1 VQIENGKNIN
11 PSAKQRIVDV
21 WKSKDSKLWKVN
33 YELNGEP
40 FMVTVGEGGQ
50 ASAGPYLAEIMK
62 EVANRKELIVIPKD
76 IINTDASPKMR
87 FTDKNLYYVDF
98 GVTAYNQIK
107 KKFNI
112 GVKEVTLKSSY
123 TPTIR
128 DQYLNEAVSSNR
140 STIVVGKLVQVN
152 DGDTIKIKVEIGG
165 VGTQNVV
172 GQTIS
177 IRFAGIQAPET
188 FKQDG
193 GHKKDNYNYAQVFKV
208 SEANVLVVADEAKA
222 FVKTALEAETWVVVN
237 LDIEEDQ
244 SLKVDDYNRYIGI
257 IYLTGIK
264 VDEDAFVDSLYG
276 TNLNKTLIITESK
289 KVDSVPLAIPY
300 GTDNEFR
307 MDFDGVKYND
317 YTKFDTILWNTQY
330 TGPEE
335 DSIAEQNEKKQREKE
350 AVVKGIYDTHRS
362 VMTIHEV
369 EITGQQS
376 LEEIIR
382 KYNSSKEAMA
392 KENNISVEDLEA
404 LFKPGSRAK
413 DIVLKVPGVPT
424 TKDNKVIIDT
434 PDTYYGAPTNASGA
448 ATDNYIAIPAISR
461 DESLGKYAN
470 PNKRPDTV
478 RIGDSELTIPPLS
491 IDVTSTPTIQK
502 VQTLRSKA
510 SMMTKVGSNRTVIT
524 LQLFFSDLEGINGE
538 LIPGYGDDSYY
549 INGLRP
555 LIAQFKKAPFLPIE
569 NAYINEV
576 YDIHSVALINLTV
589 TTVPGFPHS
598 LSATLTLAK
607 FDHQAFLPQV
617 PYFENAINYPL
628 FRWYYQ
634 DVMKYR
640 SPYRTYLAPLTGI
653 LRNDFMFQIADED
666 SLLKRQAANRQLD
679 NVNSMPIIESKI
691 ASGDLLWGQ
700 FLADA
705 GRFKKIQK
713 QQTRYKKLKKA
724 GELDFKVSGGPNSES
739 LRRDKSLQAIYDGK
753 KDETAF
759 YLPPEVNGKDYGL
772 FVIQLDAAPTRDAF
786 PTSYRYALGKNRYA
800 VPDNYAGLESI
811 ILGNAE
817 KAKASIAAYANAYDK
832 LKAAAE
838 ITEGDIPLIDWE
850 IDGLLLTN
858 INVMYENS
866 FSSMQ
871 IQLTDSPTLQYLGGQ
886 DPYIQLKFHAST
898 EAALMSLRA
907 VFKKADEY
915 AREYRYGITSGYLG
929 FQNQLAALFGVTTVM
944 LENLKVR
951 TIPGQVNSYEVEMIL
966 CGFNKTQK
974 RSETLEGFSSAGS
987 TDKKDRLVEQDPLK
1001 DDALVFEEHIRKMEV
1016 YPDLEL
1022 PTFGDLN
1029 NAISKMG
1036 DDAGITKYPSPNGG
1050 VFADPDFYVSTE
1062 WTMRELIRESTL
1074 KADMAFM
1081 DGENQIAYSSPTDTQ
1096 QDMMKYTA
1104 EGQKILGEIQ
1114 KKVSKASIGIENP
1127 ANASSGY
1134 ADSMSYG
1141 EAVGTNGAG
1150 IPSGASGAGGPA
1162 DATVFTD
1169 TKSTPQRVWEQYKG
1183 TWSNVPSYDA
1193 WQSAFKGAS
1202 FLKDT
1207 SQASYNSWKSSLG
1220 NPTPGAVYNEIY
1232 KWVDYYFKDVYL
1244 DDQKRLGEPS
1254 MQKYV
1259 YASIDDWYACAYNA
1273 KATATGI
1280 KARKA
1285 VGGLPQSVFN
1295 EFGGKMP
1302 RERIANY
1309 FKSIFAL
1316 ESGWMHFANGK
1327 TPKKNGGTS
1336 AMGMGQ
1342 IMMSYHAYTKNQAI
1356 RLTWD
1361 WRYNLEYSVKYFYG
1375 FYSQAMKKGSIDY
1388 TARPFD
1394 WAVRGYNQGN
1404 IQSPIAIAYY
1414 TGHFIPKWKQFNSPA
1429 GKYASPSNSN
1439 DASISSSISGTGGN
1453 IIMTPIESNT
1463 GGVVVK
1469 VHSRAEMIKD
1479 MTPYL
1484 KHNGRIGVE
1493 LRKKGDKKIRT
1504 YFKKVHGS
1512 DMLKD
1517 SETLDRGAFGGNML
1531 LDGLNGSWGGDKK
1544 GTLDEIIQVIL
1555 KKESYVLKFLNN
1567 KDLMTDEDISLTWKK
1582 VHEQLVLEKKI
1593 TDDSPYSGHMA
1604 AYQSP
1609 KISQEKENM
1618 IQNDE
1623 TVAEVEGIIDG
1634 IDGRLTHKATPT
1646 EVFQK
1651 SFTDVL
1657 DYDMRGR
1664 LIRAFPTFQLFIID
1678 EGRWMSNYR
1687 LWDNFYGFNSI
1698 KSIDVHRSRKNA
1710 ADTAVIEMTN
1720 MYSNLTTR
1728 GLDADY
1734 GEWNY
1739 NLWENLILG
1748 EPNQELLD
1756 ARADLVTQ
1764 MMLKT
1769 GARIHLRIGYSS
1781 NVANM
1786 PIVFNGTITE
1796 MDTQDLVTIVAQGDG
1811 IELTSVVSAD
1821 PEDTNDGGVLGV
1833 VTEPR
1838 DLLCRLMAG
1847 KGNWFKNVLNKASDG
1862 KWFTEAPSGIY
1873 HFGAPAEIP
1882 AALLTPT
1889 ALLWNS
1895 DYGEVSQNIYSYNGA
1910 ETYSQWLWKSEEGES
1925 EEFAGFMP
1933 ELKASA
1939 ASKVEIRL
1947 YGKTTWD
1954 IAHDLSYALPDYI
1967 TAVHSFGHR
1976 STLFFGKP
1984 YYEVAYAYDLQYEK
1998 DLNTGELSVKV
2009 KGEKKKPFAQYHMY
2023 NSHTDII
2030 SNRIRTSEEGMY
2042 TNVIVSYDGGKQTD
2056 LIHADFDIR
2065 YDKQRTAVVESPIVA
2080 RFPGLNFYTS
2090 AKQAMYYGCST
2101 LRDYMKEMY
2110 KGELL
2115 VIGDPSVKP
2124 FDYIHIM
2131 DDMTTMNGVVQVES
2145 VTHHFSFETGFVT
2158 SIVPDAV
2165 CIIDDQLLTSKIS
2178 WLGSAAIGVGATL
2191 GGKKLLTSSVTKFAG
2206 SAFGETLM
2214 KGGKWTGRQMIRY
2227 ASMIPKD
2234 DDVMEF
2240 NKHLRTYLDGVDA
2253 NDLKKSGD
2261 ALAKM
2266 QKSIETL
2273 QKTADAAG
2281 DGRKAKTLKSA
2292 LTVTKD
2298 IVDALEEA
2306 NLTGKVIKTA
2316 DAAKDIAGKVKLLK
2330 LATSATL
2337 VGAIAGVGFAFATNV
2352 VQEAYTRSKVHK
2364 QAVLV
2369 APLQYQGREFSAGII
2384 GHKGLVAGDKPGKW
2398 DNFYMGMGFDGSGEG
2413 ASAFAGKAMN
2423 IFFDGDWITNLI
2435 VAGGNMGDGFEGE
2448 GWMSEAHSQQIFRG
2462 SVNLDR
2468 QKTYDEFTNKE

>member
-1 VQIENGKNIN
+1 
-11 PSAKQRIVDV
+11 
-21 WKSKDSKLWKVN
+21 
-33 YELNGEP
+33 
-40 FMVTVGEGGQ
+40 
-50 ASAGPYLAEIMK
+50 
-62 EVANRKELIVIPKD
+62 
-76 IINTDASPKMR
+76 
-87 FTDKNLYYVDF
+87 
-98 GVTAYNQIK
+98 
-107 KKFNI
+107 
-112 GVKEVTLKSSY
+112 
-123 TPTIR
+123 
-128 DQYLNEAVSSNR
+128 
-140 STIVVGKLVQVN
+140 
-152 DGDTIKIKVEIGG
+152 
-165 VGTQNVV
+165 
-172 GQTIS
+172 
-177 IRFAGIQAPET
+177 
-188 FKQDG
+188 
-193 GHKKDNYNYAQVFKV
+193 
-208 SEANVLVVADEAKA
+208 
-222 FVKTALEAETWVVVN
+222 
-237 LDIEEDQ
+237 
-244 SLKVDDYNRYIGI
+244 
-257 IYLTGIK
+257 
-264 VDEDAFVDSLYG
+264 
-276 TNLNKTLIITESK
+276 
-289 KVDSVPLAIPY
+289 
-300 GTDNEFR
+300 
-307 MDFDGVKYND
+307 
-317 YTKFDTILWNTQY
+317 
-330 TGPEE
+330 
-335 DSIAEQNEKKQREKE
+335 
-350 AVVKGIYDTHRS
+350 
-362 VMTIHEV
+362 
-369 EITGQQS
+369 
-376 LEEIIR
+376 
-382 KYNSSKEAMA
+382 
-392 KENNISVEDLEA
+392 
-404 LFKPGSRAK
+404 
-413 DIVLKVPGVPT
+413 
-424 TKDNKVIIDT
+424 
-434 PDTYYGAPTNASGA
+434 
-448 ATDNYIAIPAISR
+448 
-461 DESLGKYAN
+461 
-470 PNKRPDTV
+470 
-478 RIGDSELTIPPLS
+478 
-491 IDVTSTPTIQK
+491 
-502 VQTLRSKA
+502 
-510 SMMTKVGSNRTVIT
+510 
-524 LQLFFSDLEGINGE
+524 
-538 LIPGYGDDSYY
+538 
-549 INGLRP
+549 
-555 LIAQFKKAPFLPIE
+555 
-569 NAYINEV
+569 
-576 YDIHSVALINLTV
+576 
-589 TTVPGFPHS
+589 
-598 LSATLTLAK
+598 
-607 FDHQAFLPQV
+607 
-617 PYFENAINYPL
+617 
-628 FRWYYQ
+628 
-634 DVMKYR
+634 
-640 SPYRTYLAPLTGI
+640 
-653 LRNDFMFQIADED
+653 
-666 SLLKRQAANRQLD
+666 
-679 NVNSMPIIESKI
+679 
-691 ASGDLLWGQ
+691 
-700 FLADA
+700 
-705 GRFKKIQK
+705 
-713 QQTRYKKLKKA
+713 
-724 GELDFKVSGGPNSES
+724 
-739 LRRDKSLQAIYDGK
+739 
-753 KDETAF
+753 
-759 YLPPEVNGKDYGL
+759 
-772 FVIQLDAAPTRDAF
+772 
-786 PTSYRYALGKNRYA
+786 
-800 VPDNYAGLESI
+800 
-811 ILGNAE
+811 
-817 KAKASIAAYANAYDK
+817 
-832 LKAAAE
+832 
-838 ITEGDIPLIDWE
+838 
-850 IDGLLLTN
+850 
-858 INVMYENS
+858 
-866 FSSMQ
+866 
-871 IQLTDSPTLQYLGGQ
+871 
-886 DPYIQLKFHAST
+886 
-898 EAALMSLRA
+898 
-907 VFKKADEY
+907 
-915 AREYRYGITSGYLG
+915 
-929 FQNQLAALFGVTTVM
+929 
-944 LENLKVR
+944 
-951 TIPGQVNSYEVEMIL
+951 
-966 CGFNKTQK
+966 
-974 RSETLEGFSSAGS
+974 
-987 TDKKDRLVEQDPLK
+987 
-1001 DDALVFEEHIRKMEV
+1001 
-1016 YPDLEL
+1016 
-1022 PTFGDLN
+1022 
-1029 NAISKMG
+1029 
-1036 DDAGITKYPSPNGG
+1036 
-1050 VFADPDFYVSTE
+1050 
-1062 WTMRELIRESTL
+1062 
-1074 KADMAFM
+1074 
-1081 DGENQIAYSSPTDTQ
+1081 
-1096 QDMMKYTA
+1096 
-1104 EGQKILGEIQ
+1104 
-1114 KKVSKASIGIENP
+1114 
-1127 ANASSGY
+1127 
-1134 ADSMSYG
+1134 
-1141 EAVGTNGAG
+1141 
-1150 IPSGASGAGGPA
+1150 
-1162 DATVFTD
+1162 
-1169 TKSTPQRVWEQYKG
+1169 
-1183 TWSNVPSYDA
+1183 
-1193 WQSAFKGAS
+1193 
-1202 FLKDT
+1202 
-1207 SQASYNSWKSSLG
+1207 
-1220 NPTPGAVYNEIY
+1220 
-1232 KWVDYYFKDVYL
+1232 
-1244 DDQKRLGEPS
+1244 
-1254 MQKYV
+1254 
-1259 YASIDDWYACAYNA
+1259 
-1273 KATATGI
+1273 
-1280 KARKA
+1280 
-1285 VGGLPQSVFN
+1285 
-1295 EFGGKMP
+1295 
-1302 RERIANY
+1302 
-1309 FKSIFAL
+1309 
-1316 ESGWMHFANGK
+1316 
-1327 TPKKNGGTS
+1327 
-1336 AMGMGQ
+1336 
-1342 IMMSYHAYTKNQAI
+1342 
-1356 RLTWD
+1356 
-1361 WRYNLEYSVKYFYG
+1361 
-1375 FYSQAMKKGSIDY
+1375 
-1388 TARPFD
+1388 
-1394 WAVRGYNQGN
+1394 
-1404 IQSPIAIAYY
+1404 
-1414 TGHFIPKWKQFNSPA
+1414 
-1429 GKYASPSNSN
+1429 
-1439 DASISSSISGTGGN
+1439 
-1453 IIMTPIESNT
+1453 
-1463 GGVVVK
+1463 
-1469 VHSRAEMIKD
+1469 
-1479 MTPYL
+1479 
-1484 KHNGRIGVE
+1484 
-1493 LRKKGDKKIRT
+1493 
-1504 YFKKVHGS
+1504 
-1512 DMLKD
+1512 
-1517 SETLDRGAFGGNML
+1517 
-1531 LDGLNGSWGGDKK
+1531 
-1544 GTLDEIIQVIL
+1544 
-1555 KKESYVLKFLNN
+1555 
-1567 KDLMTDEDISLTWKK
+1567 
-1582 VHEQLVLEKKI
+1582 
-1593 TDDSPYSGHMA
+1593 
-1604 AYQSP
+1604 
-1609 KISQEKENM
+1609 
-1618 IQNDE
+1618 
-1623 TVAEVEGIIDG
+1623 
-1634 IDGRLTHKATPT
+1634 
-1646 EVFQK
+1646 
-1651 SFTDVL
+1651 
-1657 DYDMRGR
+1657 
-1664 LIRAFPTFQLFIID
+1664 LFIID

-1967 TAVHSFGHR
+1967 TAVHPFGHR

-1998 DLNTGELSVKV
+1998 DMSTGELSVKV

-2080 RFPGLNFYTS
+2080 RFKGLNFYTS

-2115 VIGDPSVKP
+2115 VVGDPSVKP
-2124 FDYIHIM
+2124 FDYVHIM